1 MASDSPSQALDAA
14 ALARRLVMAVD
25 AIEAELAALELGA
38 DPDVVAKALAGPVRA
53 FDAAA
58 KDATS

>member
-1 MASDSPSQALDAA
+1 MASGSPAQAHETA
-14 ALARRLVMAVD
+14 ALARRLALAVD

-38 DPDVVAKALAGPVRA
+38 NPDVVAEALAGPVRA

-58 KDATS
+58 KDAR